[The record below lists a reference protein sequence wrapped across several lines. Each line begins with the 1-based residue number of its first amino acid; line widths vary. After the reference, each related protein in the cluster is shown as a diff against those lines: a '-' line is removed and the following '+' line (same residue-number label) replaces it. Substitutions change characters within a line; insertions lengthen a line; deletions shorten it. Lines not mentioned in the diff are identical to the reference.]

1 MAEIL
6 VEYETVMK
14 GSDGTDWI
22 ARSAGRQASDQMW
35 EGWIEFTPVSGNK
48 QPLRSPCES
57 RQPNRTDLVYWAT
70 GLTPVYLE
78 GAFARAI
85 GAPLVRQ
92 VPAKGRPIFDGP
104 AEATAEVATAAP
116 TAEPT
121 FDPYA
126 VYAQGEMI
134 LVDQLRALDLH
145 RLRDIAIA
153 YELMD
158 LPTMDSLTTREQL
171 AAAIA
176 AAVISTSAKRHP
188 ESADTHRR

>member
-6 VEYETVMK
+6 VEYESVLR
-14 GSDGTDWI
+14 GNDGTDWV

-35 EGWIEFTPVSGNK
+35 EGWIEFSPVSGPK

-57 RQPNRTDLVYWAT
+57 RQPNRKDLVYWAT

-78 GAFARAI
+78 GAFARATST
-85 GAPLVRQ
+85 PLVRP
-92 VPAKGRPIFDGP
+92 VPATVRPIFDGP
-104 AEATAEVATAAP
+104 AEATLEMVTAPLTP
-116 TAEPT
+116 TPT

-126 VYAQGEMI
+126 VYAQGEI
-134 LVDQLRALDLH
+134 VLNDQLRALDLH

-153 YELMD
+153 YELVD

-176 AAVISTSAKRHP
+176 AAVISRASHP
-188 ESADTHRR
+188 PAS